1 MSLRCGIC
9 FENAQPSETK
19 DWRALLCGHVYH
31 AHCLEQS
38 FEHTKRCCPSCR
50 VGSCTVCFYRAVAHP
65 DMCMRPAGEC
75 PWLPCSLC
83 LALLSLSISAGTSG
97 QQEGH

>member
-50 VGSCTVCFYRAVAHP
+50 VGSCKACFYKAAAHS
-65 DMCMRPAGEC
+65 DMCMRPAGE
-75 PWLPCSLC
+75 
-83 LALLSLSISAGTSG
+83 
-97 QQEGH
+97 

>member
-9 FENAQPSETK
+9 FENAQPIETK

-50 VGSCTVCFYRAVAHP
+50 VGYLHSMLMGKQLRILSCA
-65 DMCMRPAGEC
+65 
-75 PWLPCSLC
+75 
-83 LALLSLSISAGTSG
+83 
-97 QQEGH
+97 